1 MSMNGFR
8 LSQWHCDHVL
18 LDEARFRLCAEAR
31 VSHAQ
36 VLYRVPVS
44 RIQLLEKGEPPR
56 SAAPAGK
63 RDRQALV

>member
-1 MSMNGFR
+1 MNGFR
-8 LSQWHCDHVL
+8 LSQWHCDHIL
-18 LDEARFRLCAEAR
+18 LDDVQFRLCL
-31 VSHAQ
+31 SHAQ